1 MQFRLQAAILSP
13 EDETA
18 IVHYS
23 GTDILPVAVHGSA
36 LSGQQQIYASALRN
50 MKTREVILKLV
61 NTSTASMVMKINLAG
76 VGQISKSAQ
85 SFVLASEDLKTE
97 NNLDA
102 PNGLRRRSERF
113 DQGGRI

>member
-1 MQFRLQAAILSP
+1 
-13 EDETA
+13 
-18 IVHYS
+18 
-23 GTDILPVAVHGSA
+23 
-36 LSGQQQIYASALRN
+36 

-76 VGQISKSAQ
+76 VGRISKSAQ

-102 PNGLRRRSERF
+102 PKRLAPAEAKVSIKAAEFDHMLPPQSLTVLR
-113 DQGGRI
+113 ITYAK

>member
-1 MQFRLQAAILSP
+1 
-13 EDETA
+13 
-18 IVHYS
+18 
-23 GTDILPVAVHGSA
+23 
-36 LSGQQQIYASALRN
+36 

-61 NTSTASMVMKINLAG
+61 NTSPSSIMTHINLAG

-102 PNGLRRRSERF
+102 PKRLAPVEAKVSIMAAEFDHTLPPQSLTVLRVAYAK
-113 DQGGRI
+113 